1 MGFTEGD
8 AWATPRARR
17 GKRKDILPT
26 AVRALVTGATGA
38 IGPAAVR
45 ALLTAGAA
53 VRVFGRLD
61 RVRDQPDRWP
71 GWLPG
76 VELASGDITRPD
88 TVAAAMPDIDVV
100 IHLAALLH
108 VVNPP
113 AGHEQRYRTINVDGT
128 RHVAEA
134 AAAAGVRRLVLAS
147 TTAVYGP
154 TGGQP
159 ASEDTAPAPDSWYAE
174 SKLEAERVARAVGR
188 QSGVEVVILRLSAVY
203 GPRVRGNYRRLLR
216 AMARGRFVS
225 IGPGRNRRSLVA
237 DTDAARAFELAARH
251 PAAAGQTFN
260 VADGPAHTVDE
271 ILAAMAAA
279 VGRRRPRWHLPAGL
293 ARIAAEAGD
302 IAGGVVGRRPGLRPS
317 IEKYLEESAVEAS
330 RIVDV
335 LGFRPELDLADGWRM
350 TAESLRAT
358 GELPPLAGPA
368 LVRT

>member
-1 MGFTEGD
+1 
-8 AWATPRARR
+8 
-17 GKRKDILPT
+17 
-26 AVRALVTGATGA
+26 LVTGATGA
-38 IGPAAVR
+38 IGPATVR
-45 ALLTAGAA
+45 ALLAAGAA

-76 VELASGDITRPD
+76 VELASGDLTQPE
-88 TVAAAMPDIDVV
+88 TVTAAMPGIDVV
-100 IHLAALLH
+100 LHLGALLH

-113 AGHEQRYRTINVDGT
+113 PGHEKRYRAVNVDGT

-154 TGGQP
+154 TGEQP

-174 SKLEAERVARAVGR
+174 SKLEAERVARTIGR
-188 QSGVEVVILRLSAVY
+188 QSGLEIVILRLSAVY

-237 DTDAARAFELAARH
+237 DSDAARAFELAARH
-251 PAAAGQTFN
+251 PAAAGQIFN

-271 ILAAMAAA
+271 ILTAMAAA
-279 VGRRRPRWHLPAGL
+279 VGRQRPRWHLPTGL
-293 ARIAAEAGD
+293 ARIAAAAGD
-302 IAGGVVGRRPGLRPS
+302 LAGEAIGRRAGLRPS
-317 IEKYLEESAVEAS
+317 VEKYLEESAVDAS
-330 RIVDV
+330 RIVEV
-335 LGFRPELDLADGWRM
+335 LGFHPELDLAAGWRM

-358 GELPPLAGPA
+358 GELPPLAGST

>member
-1 MGFTEGD
+1 
-8 AWATPRARR
+8 
-17 GKRKDILPT
+17 
-26 AVRALVTGATGA
+26 VTGATGA
-38 IGPAAVR
+38 IGPATVR

-76 VELASGDITRPD
+76 VELACGDITQPE
-88 TVAAAMPDIDVV
+88 TLAAAMPDVDVV

-113 AGHEQRYRTINVDGT
+113 PGFERRYRAINVEGT

-154 TGGQP
+154 TGEAA

-174 SKLEAERVARAVGR
+174 SKLEAERVARAAGR
-188 QSGVEVVILRLSAVY
+188 PSGLETVILRLSAVY

-225 IGPGRNRRSLVA
+225 IGRGRNRRSLVA
-237 DTDAARAFELAARH
+237 DADAARAFVLATRH
-251 PAAAGQTFN
+251 PAAPGQIFN
-260 VADGPAHTVDE
+260 VADGPAHAVDE
-271 ILAAMAAA
+271 ILAAMAEA
-279 VGRRRPRWHLPAGL
+279 VGRRPPRWHLPA
-293 ARIAAEAGD
+293 RIARFAAAAGD
-302 IAGGVVGRRPGLRPS
+302 VAGGVVGRHPGLRPS
-317 IEKYLEESAVEAS
+317 VEKYLEESAVDAS

-335 LGFRPELDLADGWRM
+335 LGFHPELDLATGWRM

-358 GELPPLAGPA
+358 GELPPLTRTA
-368 LVRT
+368 LART

>member
-1 MGFTEGD
+1 
-8 AWATPRARR
+8 
-17 GKRKDILPT
+17 
-26 AVRALVTGATGA
+26 VTGATGA
-38 IGPAAVR
+38 IGPATVR
-45 ALLTAGAA
+45 ALLAAGAA

-61 RVRDQPDRWP
+61 RVRDQPDCWP
-71 GWLPG
+71 GWLPR
-76 VELASGDITRPD
+76 VELASGDITQPD
-88 TVAAAMPDIDVV
+88 TLIPAMRDVDVV

-108 VVNPP
+108 VENPP
-113 AGHEQRYRTINVDGT
+113 PEYERRYRAINVEGT
-128 RHVAEA
+128 RHVVEA
-134 AAAAGVRRLVLAS
+134 AAAAGVRRFVLAS

-174 SKLEAERVARAVGR
+174 SKLEAERVARAAGR
-188 QSGVEVVILRLSAVY
+188 PSGPEIAILRLSAVY

-237 DTDAARAFELAARH
+237 DADAARAFVLAARH

-279 VGRRRPRWHLPAGL
+279 VGRRPARWRLPASL
-293 ARIAAEAGD
+293 ARFAAAAGD
-302 IAGGVVGRRPGLRPS
+302 VAGGVIGRHPGLRPS
-317 IEKYLEESAVEAS
+317 VEKYLEESAVDAS

-335 LGFRPELDLADGWRM
+335 LGFRPELDLATGWRL
-350 TAESLRAT
+350 TAESLRST
-358 GELPPLAGPA
+358 GELPPLSGPA
-368 LVRT
+368 LART